1 MKKIILLLILTAFT
15 SNINAQ
21 TTIGESDLFT
31 NGPNSTWVRVLT
43 ATTASDPNSGDAQ
56 TLQINITSLPF
67 AGANYR
73 VYKTTGSGGDFFGN
87 STALTLGTNTVTVGS
102 VAFLRA
108 VKFQF
113 SSADVEFDFLS
124 LNGTVLYEVV
134 TNTDPLISTSN
145 LFEDGPTAWPRV
157 LTATTTAD
165 LDGGAAQNLE
175 INITSLPTGGAN
187 YRLYR
192 TNAAGNVFFGNA
204 QALTEGLNII
214 CLLYTSPS
222 PRDRQKSRMP
232 SSA

>member
-1 MKKIILLLILTAFT
+1 M
-15 SNINAQ
+15 
-21 TTIGESDLFT
+21 
-31 NGPNSTWVRVLT
+31 
-43 ATTASDPNSGDAQ
+43 
-56 TLQINITSLPF
+56 PF

-87 STALTLGTNTVTVGS
+87 AQPLTLGTNTITVGS

-113 SSADVEFDFLS
+113 SSGDVEFDALS

-204 QALTEGLNII
+204 QALTEGLNTITVPAVAFERAVKFQFSSGDI
-214 CLLYTSPS
+214 RFNAISLNNTTSDPDIDAS
-222 PRDRQKSRMP
+222 IYLIQLPMQLGQGN
-232 SSA
+232 